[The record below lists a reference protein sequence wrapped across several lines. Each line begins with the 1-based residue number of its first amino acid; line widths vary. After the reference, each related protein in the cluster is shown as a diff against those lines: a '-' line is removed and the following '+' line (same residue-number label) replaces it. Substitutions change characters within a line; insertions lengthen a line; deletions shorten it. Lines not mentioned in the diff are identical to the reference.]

1 MARITLTALLIAA
14 LGASDARSQF
24 DTTLSVIC
32 EGCPFSEWLLEWD
45 AVPGADELVQQ
56 GDSLYV
62 RSNDGTGAFGPAQF
76 VTALPMGEALLFFED
91 VDDDGDSDLFTHL
104 DSTVHLLRNEG
115 GTFTTVLLDTAL
127 AFVEGF
133 TDHPAWFGPVRAMHV
148 NEDGLKDL
156 ALRRNNG
163 NAFVW
168 YRNDGMGG
176 YVKRT
181 EILPV
186 NVSVD
191 CDIVA
196 MDWNNDGVNDL
207 ITTAES
213 QVHGVVILGENGS
226 WTSAPDT
233 ICTAPFSFGMRL
245 WDVADLNN
253 DGVNDLLNPL
263 NMFLS
268 DPDSV
273 FYRRQVETELNYNH
287 YRRIMDLDCD
297 ERPELFGKALNVG
310 NAVFHVVQME
320 EDSLVMRY
328 WEEVD
333 PFLTSYML
341 HIVADLNADGAPDL
355 LMKQLP
361 FPEATTY
368 AHYNLATVPDVSL
381 TLPFS
386 TLPFGVHALLEGG
399 SPTGGSWSGEGV
411 VGDSLFTEL
420 AMGWP
425 ILVTYSYTTE
435 FGCTASAEALVDIV
449 TGLPETKPNTVLLPY
464 PQPADEL
471 VRVPVADPD
480 ATVQVHDATGRL
492 MSPLVT
498 RHADHLRIATDQLPS
513 GTYVLSL
520 IVHDRPAGHGRLVVV
535 H

>member
-1 MARITLTALLIAA
+1 
-14 LGASDARSQF
+14 
-24 DTTLSVIC
+24 
-32 EGCPFSEWLLEWD
+32 
-45 AVPGADELVQQ
+45 
-56 GDSLYV
+56 
-62 RSNDGTGAFGPAQF
+62 
-76 VTALPMGEALLFFED
+76 
-91 VDDDGDSDLFTHL
+91 
-104 DSTVHLLRNEG
+104 
-115 GTFTTVLLDTAL
+115 
-127 AFVEGF
+127 
-133 TDHPAWFGPVRAMHV
+133 
-148 NEDGLKDL
+148 
-156 ALRRNNG
+156 
-163 NAFVW
+163 
-168 YRNDGMGG
+168 
-176 YVKRT
+176 
-181 EILPV
+181 
-186 NVSVD
+186 
-191 CDIVA
+191 
-196 MDWNNDGVNDL
+196 
-207 ITTAES
+207 
-213 QVHGVVILGENGS
+213 
-226 WTSAPDT
+226 
-233 ICTAPFSFGMRL
+233 
-245 WDVADLNN
+245 
-253 DGVNDLLNPL
+253 
-263 NMFLS
+263 
-268 DPDSV
+268 
-273 FYRRQVETELNYNH
+273 
-287 YRRIMDLDCD
+287 
-297 ERPELFGKALNVG
+297 
-310 NAVFHVVQME
+310 
-320 EDSLVMRY
+320 
-328 WEEVD
+328 
-333 PFLTSYML
+333 ML

-399 SPTGGSWSGEGV
+399 NPSGGSWSGEGV

-520 IVHDRPAGHGRLVVV
+520 IVHDRPAGHGRLLVV